1 MMKTLYMEFYKMRN
15 KGLGFVVIAL
25 IAIQMLWALW
35 AMRYMNADELAQGWM
50 SFMYSFAQ
58 INCIFMPIF
67 IAVIASRLSDVEH
80 KENYLKLMETF
91 LSQKSIF
98 NSKFLCGSVYI
109 FMAVI
114 LQMVLMISLG
124 NFKGVTQQ
132 LPVSRLIYYFSTT
145 LIISLTL
152 FLIQLVLSLLFENQ
166 MIAFIT
172 AITGTFLGLY
182 SLFFDSISK
191 YVIWGY
197 YGALSVVRMNWNK
210 DSRIVDFYWVNLPV
224 NQILILGV
232 IFIMLYITGKKLFM
246 RKEL

>member
-1 MMKTLYMEFYKMRN
+1 MKALSMEFYKMRN
-15 KGLGFVVIAL
+15 KGLGLVVIAL
-25 IAIQMLWALW
+25 TAIQLLWALW

-80 KENYLKLMETF
+80 KGNYLKLMETF

-109 FMAVI
+109 FIAVI
-114 LQMVLMISLG
+114 LQIILIISLG
-124 NFKGVTQQ
+124 NFKGITQQ
-132 LPVSRLIYYFSTT
+132 LPISRFIYYFFTT

-182 SLFFDSISK
+182 SLFFESMSK

-197 YGALSVVRMNWNK
+197 YGVLSLVRMNWNK
-210 DSRIVDFYWVNLPV
+210 DSRIVDFYWVNVPV
-224 NQILILGV
+224 NQVLILGMF
-232 IFIMLYITGKKLFM
+232 FILLYIAGKNLFI